1 MGVLTLGNNK
11 SKTEV
16 STTEVSDV
24 VMQKARKEYYDCV
37 QFLRMRGVN
46 VDQQMASKI
55 KEDIISHRI
64 IMEC

>member
-1 MGVLTLGNNK
+1 VGILALG
-11 SKTEV
+11 KTNTKPKV
-16 STTEVSDV
+16 SNQVVSDV
-24 VMQKARKEYYDCV
+24 VMAKAKKEYYDCI

>member
-1 MGVLTLGNNK
+1 MGVLALVKTNK
-11 SKTEV
+11 PEV
-16 STTEVSDV
+16 STAQASDV
-24 VMQKARKEYYDCV
+24 VMAKARKEYYDCV

>member
-1 MGVLTLGNNK
+1 MGVLALSNPKPEARQIQVN
-11 SKTEV
+11 
-16 STTEVSDV
+16 DI
-24 VMQKARKEYYDCV
+24 VMQKARKEYYDCI

-55 KEDIISHRI
+55 KDDIISHRI

>member
-1 MGVLTLGNNK
+1 MGILALSNPK
-11 SKTEV
+11 PEARQAQ
-16 STTEVSDV
+16 VSDV
-24 VMQKARKEYYDCV
+24 VMQKARKEYYDCI

-55 KEDIISHRI
+55 KDDIVSHRI

>member
-1 MGVLTLGNNK
+1 MGVLALVKTNK
-11 SKTEV
+11 PEV
-16 STTEVSDV
+16 STTQVSDV
-24 VMQKARKEYYDCV
+24 VMTKARKEYYDCV

-55 KEDIISHRI
+55 KEDIISHKI